1 MRSVEG
7 SMDRAV
13 LRSLA
18 VVLALT
24 LAGCGSAT
32 PEARLASKAAPGTI
46 VGVYVEQDRLGAD
59 RRPVPGVTIGVF
71 AQAFL
76 PGTNQF
82 APPTPLAVAVTR
94 SDGGFEFASLPP
106 GHYFVV
112 PTDAQAAV
120 AGEWLVISGE
130 RGATL
135 TLVGC
140 RDCPLPE

>member
-1 MRSVEG
+1 MSSVEG

-18 VVLALT
+18 VVVALT
-24 LAGCGSAT
+24 LAGCGSAKR
-32 PEARLASKAAPGTI
+32 EARLPSTAAPGTI
-46 VGVYVEQDRLGAD
+46 LGVYVEEDRQGAD
-59 RRPVPGVTIGVF
+59 RRPVAGVTIGVF
-71 AQAFL
+71 SRAFL

-82 APPTPLAVAVTR
+82 APPKPLAQAVTR
-94 SDGGFEFASLPP
+94 SDGGFEFASLPS
-106 GHYFVV
+106 GRYFVV

-120 AGEWLVISGE
+120 AGKWLVIGGE

-135 TLVGC
+135 TLAGC